1 MSDNV
6 EYEYCRLC
14 GYVRHVSKG
23 GVCPACGAREKA
35 FLPYEHKASKERRM
49 FLKLDVHPVSV
60 HFTISYIA
68 VIALLFIISL
78 ISSEILGIPIEG
90 TRDLLVIFFPLLVIA
105 GGITGI
111 IDGKVRFRKLSTPYL
126 QRKIILGSVLFVASV
141 LILLIHNLKSSDQ
154 MLVLLEGLLIFTA
167 FGLAS
172 YLGWIGAE
180 MICPIVPVG
189 RPKE

>member
-1 MSDNV
+1 MSDKA

-14 GYVRHVSKG
+14 GYVRRVGKG
-23 GVCPACGAREKA
+23 GVCPACGARERA
-35 FLPYEHKASKERRM
+35 FLPYEHKASEQRRM

-68 VIALLFIISL
+68 VIALLYIIS
-78 ISSEILGIPIEG
+78 IFSSELVGISIEG
-90 TRDLLVIFFPLLVIA
+90 TRDLQIIFFPFLVIG

-111 IDGKVRFRKLSTPYL
+111 IDGKIRFRKLTTPYL
-126 QRKIILGSVLFVASV
+126 QRKIILGSGLFVISV
-141 LILLIHNLKSSDQ
+141 LIFFVHNLSTTDG
-154 MLVLLEGLLIFTA
+154 LIGLLEGLLIFSA
-167 FGLAS
+167 FGIAS

>member
-1 MSDNV
+1 MSNNA

-14 GYVRHVSKG
+14 GYVRQVGKG

-68 VIALLFIISL
+68 VIALLYVLSL
-78 ISSEILGIPIEG
+78 FSSELLGISIEG
-90 TRDLLVIFFPLLVIA
+90 TRDLQILFFPLLVIG

-111 IDGKVRFRKLSTPYL
+111 VDGKVRFRKLTTPYL

-141 LILLIHNLKSSDQ
+141 LILLIHNLKSSDG
-154 MLVLLEGLLIFTA
+154 LIVLIEGLLIFSA

>member
-1 MSDNV
+1 MTKLNMNTVDCVGMYVKWERV
-6 EYEYCRLC
+6 ESVLPVE
-14 GYVRHVSKG
+14 
-23 GVCPACGAREKA
+23 PEK
-35 FLPYEHKASKERRM
+35 EHFFHMNIKQ
-49 FLKLDVHPVSV
+49 LDVHPVSV

-68 VIALLFIISL
+68 VIALLYIIS
-78 ISSEILGIPIEG
+78 IFSSEILGISIEG
-90 TRDLLVIFFPLLVIA
+90 TRDLQIIFFPLLVIG

-126 QRKIILGSVLFVASV
+126 QRKIILGSVLFVVSV
-141 LILLIHNLKSSDQ
+141 LILFVHNLDGTDVIIG
-154 MLVLLEGLLIFTA
+154 LIEGLLIFSA
-167 FGLAS
+167 FGIAS